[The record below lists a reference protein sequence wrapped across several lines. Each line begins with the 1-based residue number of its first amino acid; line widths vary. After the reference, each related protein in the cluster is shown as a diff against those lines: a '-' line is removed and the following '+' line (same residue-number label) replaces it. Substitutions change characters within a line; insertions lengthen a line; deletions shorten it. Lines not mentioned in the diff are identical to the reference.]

1 MVSLDSVRKL
11 ALSFPE
17 AEEMPHFEKASFRI
31 KKKIFATLDV
41 KKNRSVLKLS
51 AVDQSVFCGF
61 DASIIYPVKGAWGKQ
76 GWTII
81 ELKKVPKKLFQDALI
96 TSYCEV
102 APEKLAKLL
111 RSD

>member
-1 MVSLDSVRKL
+1 MVSLNAVRKL
-11 ALSFPE
+11 ALTFPE

-41 KKNRSVLKLS
+41 PNNRCVVKL
-51 AVDQSVFCGF
+51 APIDQSTFCSYGKN
-61 DASIIYPVKGAWGKQ
+61 IIYPIKGTWGKQ

-81 ELKKVPKKLFQDALI
+81 ELKKVPKKLLEDALI

-102 APEKLAKLL
+102 APQKLAKLL
-111 RSD
+111 RPE

>member
-1 MVSLDSVRKL
+1 MVSLDAVRKL

-17 AEEMPHFEKASFRI
+17 AEEMPHFEKALFRV

-41 KKNRSVLKLS
+41 KNKRCVVKLS
-51 AVDQSVFCGF
+51 AVDQSVFC
-61 DASIIYPVKGAWGKQ
+61 DYDKAIVYPIKGAWGKQ

-81 ELKKVPKKLFQDALI
+81 ELRKVPKKLFQDILI

-102 APEKLAKLL
+102 APEKLARLL
-111 RSD
+111 RPE